1 MVSRRPIGLGIDG
14 LIIFFTQARLS
25 MGSNVRC
32 SVLTATSKAD
42 AISAPQ
48 RYRGARSSR
57 TRTEGSVIDERVTT
71 GALSSRRKCGMIGR
85 CSLYRGALKG
95 RKKILQRGVD
105 RLLPKRQ

>member
-32 SVLTATSKAD
+32 SVLTVTSKAD

-57 TRTEGSVIDERVTT
+57 ASTEGSVILAMCDGCHR
-71 GALSSRRKCGMIGR
+71 GSSSRQKAHKCGLY
-85 CSLYRGALKG
+85 SLYRRRL
-95 RKKILQRGVD
+95 RKKKGVYWVS
-105 RLLPKRQ
+105 